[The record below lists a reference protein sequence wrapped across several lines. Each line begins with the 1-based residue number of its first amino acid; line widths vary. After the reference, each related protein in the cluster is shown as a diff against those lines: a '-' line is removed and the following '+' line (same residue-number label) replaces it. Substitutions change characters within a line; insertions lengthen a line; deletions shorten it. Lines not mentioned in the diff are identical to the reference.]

1 MISMKHLAGRLP
13 WLALGIGIGAV
24 AVWLG
29 RDPHDAPAPPATESA
44 AVAIAPAPHAVPVI
58 DDPECSRRVGAALAN
73 IKPGMT
79 RREVEA
85 ILGPPDLERWQ
96 QFSSRWR
103 SGPDGKQRYA
113 ELQYVIYYCSP
124 PHLPPGRHL
133 MTVEYESKPLEPIP
147 PDAKVAEVSG
157 PHTPDNCG

>member
-1 MISMKHLAGRLP
+1 MRYLAGRLP
-13 WLALGIGIGAV
+13 WLVLGIGIGAV

-29 RDPHDAPAPPATESA
+29 RERNEHPAPPAAEPA
-44 AVAIAPAPHAVPVI
+44 ASSTPALPTT
-58 DDPECSRRVGAALAN
+58 DDPERARRIGAALAQ

-96 QFSSRWR
+96 QFTSRWR
-103 SGPDGKQRYA
+103 TSPDGKQAYVDF
-113 ELQYVIYYCSP
+113 QYVIYYCSP
-124 PHLPPGRHL
+124 PHLPPGTHL

>member
-1 MISMKHLAGRLP
+1 MMKMLSYLAGRLP
-13 WLALGIGIGAV
+13 WLVLGIGVGAA
-24 AVWLG
+24 AVWLA
-29 RDPHDAPAPPATESA
+29 RDRTAPRIPAPEP
-44 AVAIAPAPHAVPVI
+44 VAIAPAPRAVSVT
-58 DDPECSRRVGAALAN
+58 DDPERARRIGAALAS

-124 PHLPPGRHL
+124 PQLPPGRHL

>member
-1 MISMKHLAGRLP
+1 MISMKYLAGRLP
-13 WLALGIGIGAV
+13 WLVLGIGIGAV

-29 RDPHDAPAPPATESA
+29 RDRHDAPASPATESV
-44 AVAIAPAPHAVPVI
+44 AVAIAPHPHAVPVT
-58 DDPECSRRVGAALAN
+58 DDPERARRVGAALAS

-85 ILGPPDLERWQ
+85 VLGPPDLERPQ
-96 QFSSRWR
+96 QFTHRWR
-103 SGPDGKQRYA
+103 AGPDGRQIQVG
-113 ELQYVIYYCSP
+113 LQYVVYYCSP
-124 PHLPPGRHL
+124 PNLPPGPHL
-133 MTVEYESKPLEPIP
+133 MTVEYESKPLEPIT